1 MKKQMKRNK
10 KGFTLVEMIV
20 VIAIIG
26 VLAAMMVPSLLGYID
41 KANTSNNRAAAT
53 NIARMA
59 QTVAAEMNKSSLSGA
74 FTGKVVTG
82 SVVFTLPSTNTA
94 EQQEFATRLKPMF
107 DSKFKGT
114 FQVTVTSGST
124 TEVIYSP
131 NATPPTPAW
140 PSKPAYSTKEYGV
153 YPED

>member
-1 MKKQMKRNK
+1 MNKQMKKNK

-82 SVVFTLPSTNTA
+82 SVVVTPPASPTTV
-94 EQQEFATRLKPMF
+94 QQEFVDRLEPMF
-107 DSKFKGT
+107 DSNFKGT

-124 TEVIYSP
+124 TAVVYSP
-131 NATPPTPAW
+131 DATGPASWPTPT
-140 PSKPAYSTKEYGV
+140 YSTKEYGI
-153 YPED
+153 YPEN